1 MSLTWHDGMID
12 ANGVHIAYQRM
23 GKGAPIIFLHGM
35 TDSGACWTLLASRL
49 ASCYEVIA
57 VDARGHGRSHKPD
70 SHYMPSDH
78 AHDVAQLITQL
89 GLVKPLVVG
98 HSMGAMTALA
108 LAAQHAELVRAV
120 VLEDPPLAGLGS
132 ERDAQ
137 ELAAWST
144 GVYAWIDS
152 MQTQS
157 LEQLVVR
164 CTLDNPTWQA
174 GELVP
179 WAQAKHDLCARIP
192 WYEPTRLVSWQT
204 LVRQL
209 RVPALLVLGD
219 PAKRAILTATDAVQ
233 ARTLS
238 SMIEIAYIRDVGHCV
253 RREAPAAYES
263 LIREFAQ
270 RYMEV

>member
-1 MSLTWHDGMID
+1 MAG
-12 ANGVHIAYQRM
+12 N
-23 GKGAPIIFLHGM
+23 
-35 TDSGACWTLLASRL
+35 LASRYDVL
-49 ASCYEVIA
+49 L

-78 AHDVAQLITQL
+78 ARDVAQLITQL
-89 GLVKPLVVG
+89 ALVKPLVVG

-108 LAAQHAELVRAV
+108 LAAHHAELVRAV

-132 ERDAQ
+132 ARDAQ
-137 ELAAWST
+137 ELAGWST

-152 MQTQS
+152 MQAQS
-157 LEQLVVR
+157 LAQLVVQ
-164 CTLDNPTWQA
+164 CSHDNPTWQA

-179 WAQAKHDLCARIP
+179 WAQAKHDLSARIP
-192 WYEPTRLVSWQT
+192 WYEPARLELWQT

-209 RVPALLVLGD
+209 RVPTLLVLGD
-219 PAKRAILTATDAVQ
+219 PVKRAILTAADAAQV
-233 ARTLS
+233 RTRS
-238 SMIEIAYIRDVGHCV
+238 PMIEIAYIRDVGHCV